1 MPTLI
6 SGSTGVNKIQDGI
19 ITDADLSSSSEL
31 NTVWTDHTSSSTITG
46 WSSFTTNRK
55 WIFIKVIGHTLHC
68 AYHLEGTA
76 NATSR
81 SFTLPNTLDHF
92 AVVDYSNWNAYCYN
106 NGSTDTTPGLCR
118 VSAGT
123 NTVNVYRGLGG
134 SWTGSGSSII
144 AGSFTIPIE

>member
-1 MPTLI
+1 MPTEI

>member
-1 MPTLI
+1 MGTTI
-6 SGSTGVNKIQDGI
+6 SGTTGINKVQDGI

-55 WIFIKVIGHTLHC
+55 WIFVKVIGHTLHC

-134 SWTGSGSSII
+134 SWTGSGGSII